1 MKLTKID
8 KIWKLQ
14 ILFQFPQKFNFEV
27 QYITVRQALG
37 KCFFAVSGVQRAE
50 EIFDWGEILQR
61 SRYSGSKIPGIVSKL
76 HAIHQHL
83 FVP

>member
-1 MKLTKID
+1 MKNDLSRLAHTTWNCK
-8 KIWKLQ
+8 
-14 ILFQFPQKFNFEV
+14 
-27 QYITVRQALG
+27 YHITVRQALG
-37 KCFFAVSGVQRAE
+37 KCFFAVSGVQGAE

>member
-1 MKLTKID
+1 M
-8 KIWKLQ
+8 
-14 ILFQFPQKFNFEV
+14 
-27 QYITVRQALG
+27 RQALG
-37 KCFFAVSGVQRAE
+37 KCFFAVSGVQGAE
-50 EIFDWGEILQR
+50 EIFDWGEILQL